1 MSPDDPII
9 VNDAPDEPVV
19 NPVLVQVAELR
30 ANGRSW
36 KATAADLGKPIE
48 EIKRLAGEDRPTFR
62 KLLSASRKEM
72 IEDAFAESVVV
83 LRRHIRKDKDHK
95 DAAFAAT
102 VLVKLWMTI
111 VRHRSRPQASKAER
125 AKDERNAD
133 LHRLADY
140 IGGMSKEEKRKLLD
154 EEIAAY
160 LRRKGEKENPP
171 EGDEPDG
178 GAPAVLPKGPGPQS
192 PTGADLGPRASCPP
206 GAASS
211 ADDRACR
218 ASGGGQDARGPRNCL
233 PMCDRPAR
241 DVDVGVGGVGL
252 EPAGGWALLPESL
265 GDLVEGL
272 RFIEQDQNLLDSLA
286 GTEGFAIPGSHLAE
300 LHARRPLATPVDETP
315 EVGEH
320 EVDPLAVAAARTG
333 AAGREPAIEL
343 PEEPRISQR
352 PPADRD
358 AGAAGL
364 AQHPVGIA
372 DAADIA

>member
-1 MSPDDPII
+1 
-9 VNDAPDEPVV
+9 VRRVWKVADE
-19 NPVLVQVAELR
+19 
-30 ANGRSW
+30 G
-36 KATAADLGKPIE
+36 D
-48 EIKRLAGEDRPTFR
+48 
-62 KLLSASRKEM
+62 
-72 IEDAFAESVVV
+72 
-83 LRRHIRKDKDHK
+83 
-95 DAAFAAT
+95 
-102 VLVKLWMTI
+102 
-111 VRHRSRPQASKAER
+111 
-125 AKDERNAD
+125 
-133 LHRLADY
+133 
-140 IGGMSKEEKRKLLD
+140 
-154 EEIAAY
+154 
-160 LRRKGEKENPP
+160 PP
-171 EGDEPDG
+171 EGGDADG
-178 GAPAVLPKGPGPQS
+178 GMPAMLPKGPGPQS
-192 PTGADLGPRASCPP
+192 PTGVDLGPRASCPP
-206 GAASS
+206 GAVGSG
-211 ADDRACR
+211 DDRAGL
-218 ASGGGQDARGPRNCL
+218 ADGGAPGARGPRNCL

-286 GTEGFAIPGSHLAE
+286 GTEGLAIPGSHLAE

-372 DAADIA
+372 DAADIAVADDRDALNGFDDGADAVEVDRAAEALFTGPAVDDDRGHADALEFAGEIRGGQVVRVPAEPHLHGDRDPDSGGDPGDEINRRAGGVAHHGRAAAAANDLADWAAHVDVDDGRAVVLDPLRPGGHVFGCTPVDLDGERAILRRGGEQLHCPPGALE